1 MSLLWWVGFR
11 WVEALVVLG
20 GLCLMSGSN
29 QVTCPCLLCLAPCCI
44 NSSRCYS
51 LSSLVGSTGKSDLGK
66 LWGKPRGI
74 RIHTHCTSEFLE
86 ICFGEL
92 LHKKLVKKRCV
103 VGCCGM

>member
-1 MSLLWWVGFR
+1 VGWFQVGGSFGCARRAVLDERIKSSDLSMPALLGTMLHQLFQ
-11 WVEALVVLG
+11 VLLTLFFG
-20 GLCLMSGSN
+20 WFYWQIRLGE
-29 QVTCPCLLCLAPCCI
+29 T
-44 NSSRCYS
+44 
-51 LSSLVGSTGKSDLGK
+51 LGK